1 MNITTEPHKPFNQ
14 HVRRIKGS
22 LRECLVM
29 ATKMEGGTKYQ
40 HCLVW
45 FTPKELLH
53 AKPGKH
59 VHDQWIRDDKL
70 EEVRV

>member
-1 MNITTEPHKPFNQ
+1 MKPTTELTKPFNQ

-22 LRECLVM
+22 LRECLIVG
-29 ATKMEGGTKYQ
+29 TKMEGGTKYH
-40 HCLVW
+40 HCIVW

-53 AKPGKH
+53 AKAEKH
-59 VHDQWIRDDKL
+59 AHDQWIRDDKL